1 MNQTN
6 TKCESK
12 FLSRSSF
19 LRWSPSLGLR
29 LSGSGQNS
37 VSGSNSLRKPSR
49 RQRLTRFSNLIVV
62 PLHAGTGHFATLL
75 KTYPVNSRFFLGVGL
90 IIGSF
95 WIKDIFLLFD
105 SSVGFPLSESVEA
118 QLKAGIMPEGHWYY
132 INWYWFLSQID
143 EPLQSFVQ
151 FLGAFFIAP
160 PPKKYPPSY
169 FLGLPIGYHFGTII
183 WLFFCT
189 SPKEVNSNPPWTFAL
204 VGVALTLALIASY
217 EYLVHRYYHD
227 FLRSVAALKSLIV
240 HLPAN
245 VPIQT
250 KEQAF
255 DMEMK
260 NFQSKF

>member
-1 MNQTN
+1 MNQTQE
-6 TKCESK
+6 KCEPR

-19 LRWSPSLGLR
+19 LRWSPTLGLR
-29 LSGSGQNS
+29 LSGRGQRSEKHN
-37 VSGSNSLRKPSR
+37 VRQTWLQRRLRKSP
-49 RQRLTRFSNLIVV
+49 LVA
-62 PLHAGTGHFATLL
+62 PLHVVTGHFATLL
-75 KTYPVNSRFFLGVGL
+75 QTYPVNSRTFFGVGL
-90 IIGSF
+90 IITSF

-105 SSVGFPLSESVEA
+105 PSVGFPLSEDVVV
-118 QLKAGIMPEGHWYY
+118 QLKAGIVPEGHWYY
-132 INWYWFLSQID
+132 INWYWFISQID
-143 EPLQSFVQ
+143 EPLTSFVQ

-160 PPKKYPPSY
+160 SPKKYPPSY
-169 FLGLPIGYHFGTII
+169 FLGLPVGFHLGTLI
-183 WLFFCT
+183 WLCYCT
-189 SPKEVNSNPPWTFAL
+189 SPKEVNSNPSWTFA
-204 VGVALTLALIASY
+204 VMGVILTLALIASY

-245 VPIQT
+245 VPIQA

>member
-1 MNQTN
+1 MNQTKE
-6 TKCESK
+6 KCEPK

-29 LSGSGQNS
+29 LSRSAKPGKQN
-37 VSGSNSLRKPSR
+37 VRKQWRQLLRS
-49 RQRLTRFSNLIVV
+49 
-62 PLHAGTGHFATLL
+62 PLVAHLHVGTGHFATLL
-75 KTYPVNSRFFLGVGL
+75 QTYPVNSRFFLGVGL
-90 IIGSF
+90 IIASF
-95 WIKDIFLLFD
+95 WIKNFCFLFD
-105 SSVGFPLSESVEA
+105 PSVGFPLSQDVVV
-118 QLKAGIMPEGHWYY
+118 QLKAGIVPEGHWYY
-132 INWYWFLSQID
+132 INWHWFLATID
-143 EPLQSFVQ
+143 DTLTTLVQ
-151 FLGAFFIAP
+151 FVGAFLIAP
-160 PPKKYPPSY
+160 APKKYPPSY
-169 FLGLPIGYHFGTII
+169 FFGIPIGYHLGTLI
-183 WLFFCT
+183 WLCYIT
-189 SPKEVNSNPPWTFAL
+189 SPAEGNSNAPWTFAL
-204 VGVALTLALIASY
+204 MGVALTLALISSY